1 MKRLYLCI
9 MIVAV
14 MLVIGIASY
23 FCTKSVTENIEQKI
37 DVITDCYNTGDFGRV
52 KLLSTELRETW
63 EDYIEEHIFV
73 TDKEQA
79 IEITLSITRIE
90 ALAEEQD
97 DEILAESTVAKELI
111 SIYREK
117 QALSLANIF

>member
-90 ALAEEQD
+90 ALAEEHD